1 MSMNPNQQLT
11 YAVDLALCIDCTGSM
26 RQTLAS
32 VKEAA
37 REFHNLLS
45 SKMVEKGKVVTAMR
59 VRVVAF
65 RDLFADDPAFEV
77 SQFFQLPQ
85 EAPEFEAFLSPLRA
99 KGGGGDGP
107 ESAFEAL
114 SIAICSDW
122 TKDADRLRHVVV
134 MWTDAAPHP
143 LEKGAEQMRQSEF
156 AGALAPDINTLTDW
170 WESEQSM
177 KIQHN
182 ARRLVLFA
190 PAKGPWTDIID
201 EWSSIVH
208 FASEAGKG
216 LRDFELDQI
225 IDALASSI

>member
-1 MSMNPNQQLT
+1 MSTNPNQQLT

-26 RQTLAS
+26 RQTLTS
-32 VKEAA
+32 VKDAA
-37 REFHNLLS
+37 KDFHNLLLD
-45 SKMVEKGKVVTAMR
+45 KMHEKGKVVTALR
-59 VRVVAF
+59 VRIVAF

-77 SQFFQLPQ
+77 SQFFNLPA
-85 EAPEFEAFLSPLRA
+85 ETPEFEAFLAPLKA

-122 TKDADRLRHVVV
+122 SRNADRLRHVVV

-143 LEKGAEQMRQSEF
+143 LERGAEQMAQSEF
-156 AGALAPDINTLTDW
+156 SEVLARDINTMTDW
-170 WESEQSM
+170 WESPQSI
-177 KIQHN
+177 KIQHS

-190 PAKGPWTDIID
+190 PNKGPWSDVID
-201 EWSSIVH
+201 EWSSVVH
-208 FASEAGKG
+208 FPSEAGRG
-216 LRDFELDQI
+216 LRDFELEQI

>member
-1 MSMNPNQQLT
+1 MSMSPNQQLT

-32 VKEAA
+32 VKDAA
-37 REFHNLLS
+37 REFHTLLTD
-45 SKMVEKGKVVTAMR
+45 KMTEKGKVVTALR
-59 VRVVAF
+59 VRVIAF

-77 SQFFQLPQ
+77 SEFFSLPA
-85 EAPEFEAFLSPLRA
+85 ETSEFEKFLAPLKA

-122 TKDADRLRHVVV
+122 TRDADRLRHVVV
-134 MWTDAAPHP
+134 MWTDAPPHP
-143 LEKGAEQMRQSEF
+143 LEKGHEQMSQSAF
-156 AGALAPDINTLTDW
+156 SGVLAGDINTLTDW
-170 WESEQSM
+170 WESPQSM
-177 KIQHN
+177 KIAHS

-190 PAKGPWTDIID
+190 PSKGPWNDIIE

-208 FASEAGKG
+208 FPSQAGKG